1 MTPIRILHFAD
12 MHIGVENYGHIDPET
27 GVNGRVLD
35 FLRRFTEVVDYAI
48 EHEADLVLFAGDA
61 FKTRDPNPTLQ
72 REFARRVKRLSDA
85 GIPTLLLVGN
95 HDLPAM
101 DKKASSVDI
110 FRTLAV
116 PNVLVAHRDDVHTIA
131 TRHGPV
137 QVATVPYPMRHR
149 LLAREEFKGKTIEQ
163 LDRALSDMV
172 AQNIQALAQQIDPT
186 LPAVLAGHFSVSGAV
201 WGSERQVMLGNDVTV
216 LKSVV
221 TDGPFDYV
229 GMGHIHKHQDV
240 NEGAYPPVV
249 YPGSLERIDFGEEH
263 EPKGFCWVELAKGKT
278 TYEFIP
284 VKARPMRTVEVD
296 VAYEPDPTQAIIAAI
311 QGTDI
316 TDAIVRVIVHTTPE
330 KEAALRQREIAAA
343 LEGAYFFRFNKDVR
357 RDVRARLWPEPPE
370 GLTPPQLLERY
381 LQAKG
386 TDPERITVLLAYAKS
401 IFDSE

>member
-35 FLRRFTEVVDYAI
+35 FLRRFNEVVNYAI

-116 PNVLVAHRDDVHTIA
+116 PNVLVAHSDDVHTIA

-149 LLAREEFKGKTIEQ
+149 LLAREEFKSKTIEQ

-186 LPAVLAGHFSVSGAV
+186 LPAVLAGHFSVLGAV

-221 TDGPFDYV
+221 TDGPFDYI

-296 VAYEPDPTQAIIAAI
+296 VASEPDPTQAVIAAI
-311 QGTDI
+311 QETDI

-330 KEAALRQREIAAA
+330 KEASLRQREIEAA

-357 RDVRARLWPEPPE
+357 RDVRARLGPEPPE

-381 LQAKG
+381 LRAKG
-386 TDPERITVLLAYAKS
+386 TDPERIAVLLAYAKS